1 MIELQPC
8 ARIQFPTTPE
18 QGVEMQKQCEY
29 AARNCY
35 NSTAKMTETSYQKMI
50 PAQIKRGHES
60 PIEHSLMIAEI
71 VTGRD
76 VMAEQTRHRLNSFSI
91 RSQRY
96 VDECGTGDV
105 GFVVPH
111 FERYGEEKA
120 QVLYSLWKDDC
131 LACEENYKYLK
142 EAGAINEDARKV
154 LINSTAT
161 QIIMSGNLRSWR
173 HVFQLRTAKD
183 VYPECRIV
191 MCELLE
197 KAKAMYPTVFDDINP
212 DEEINNGNDQKS

>member
-1 MIELQPC
+1 
-8 ARIQFPTTPE
+8 
-18 QGVEMQKQCEY
+18 
-29 AARNCY
+29 
-35 NSTAKMTETSYQKMI
+35 
-50 PAQIKRGHES
+50 
-60 PIEHSLMIAEI
+60 MIAEI

-76 VMAEQTRHRLNSFSI
+76 VMAELTRHRLNSFSI

-96 VDECGTGDV
+96 VDECKTGDIA
-105 GFVVPH
+105 FCVPH

-120 QVLYSLWKDDC
+120 HVLYSLWKEDC
-131 LACEENYKYLK
+131 LACEESYKYLK

-197 KAKAMYPTVFDDINP
+197 KAKLMYPTVFDDINP
-212 DEEINNGNDQKS
+212 DAATEENEDGDSKES